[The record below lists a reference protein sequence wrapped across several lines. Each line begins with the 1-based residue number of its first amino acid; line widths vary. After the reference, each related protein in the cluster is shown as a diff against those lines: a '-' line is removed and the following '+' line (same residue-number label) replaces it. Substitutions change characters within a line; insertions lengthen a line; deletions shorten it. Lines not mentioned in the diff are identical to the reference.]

1 MLYLL
6 SQFSDHFG
14 PLRLFDYVTF
24 RAGGAA
30 LTAFLL
36 VILLGGW
43 TARKLKALNAQA
55 ATRLEGLVPAEFIDR
70 EKDRT
75 PCMGGVLLI
84 GATLVSS
91 VLWNQIDD
99 PISIVLILSTLGF
112 SLIGFYDDFMKVV
125 YKRRD
130 GIPGKL
136 KLLGQFLV
144 AGLSV
149 WYLSRIPELS
159 VLMRQLM
166 VPFFKEPVY
175 TGFWTL
181 PFAAIVVVGAS
192 NAVNLTDGKD
202 GLATGCTIFCTLTYA
217 AFAYLMGHKI
227 FAGHLNDGVR
237 GRDLRRLHRIPVA
250 QLPSRLN
257 VHGGHRQPCARR
269 SGRHARGAGAA
280 GDPAG
285 AGRRSLRD
293 GSGFGDASGRVV
305 QDHRE
310 THLPLRPDSPPLRTQ
325 GLDRNPDCRSLLDS
339 RRSIRADGP
348 RHAQTALTSRS
359 ASGGRG
365 PCPANRSGNREK
377 FRRLS
382 GTVQCRAA
390 LSTNSAF
397 GSS

>member
-55 ATRLEGLVPAEFIDR
+55 ATRLEGLIPAEFIDR

-181 PFAAIVVVGAS
+181 PFAAIVIVGAS

-227 FAGHLNDGVR
+227 FAGHLN
-237 GRDLRRLHRIPVA
+237 IPFI
-250 QLPSRLN
+250 
-257 VHGGHRQPCARR
+257 
-269 SGRHARGAGAA
+269 AGAEEAMVFAAAICGACIGFLWHNCHPASMFMGDTGSLALGGAVGMLAVLVRQEILLVLVGGVFVMEAVSVMLQVASFKTTGKRIFLCAPIHHHFERKGWTETQIVVRFWILA
-280 GDPAG
+280 GVFALM
-285 AGRRSLRD
+285 ALATLKLR
-293 GSGFGDASGRVV
+293 
-305 QDHRE
+305 
-310 THLPLRPDSPPLRTQ
+310 
-325 GLDRNPDCRSLLDS
+325 
-339 RRSIRADGP
+339 
-348 RHAQTALTSRS
+348 
-359 ASGGRG
+359 
-365 PCPANRSGNREK
+365 
-377 FRRLS
+377 
-382 GTVQCRAA
+382 
-390 LSTNSAF
+390 
-397 GSS
+397 